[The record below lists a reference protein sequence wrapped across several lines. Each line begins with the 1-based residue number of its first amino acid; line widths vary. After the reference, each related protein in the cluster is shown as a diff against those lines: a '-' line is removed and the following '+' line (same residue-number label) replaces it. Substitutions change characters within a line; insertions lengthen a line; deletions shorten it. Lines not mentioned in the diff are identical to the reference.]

1 MEVINKISSE
11 DGSVTVEATISL
23 SAFMFTIVT
32 ILTIVNIC
40 LAQARMSYALNT
52 TAKEISQYSYLY
64 SLTGFN
70 QSQSDLYESGKQDTQ
85 ELNQLL
91 SDINTVYNE
100 IENLGNSG
108 KQTPNNVE
116 DIVSSWDNIVG
127 SAEKIEGA
135 GNSIYKSLS
144 DIASDPKEVMF
155 GIAKLLGSEG
165 LDLAKSKLI
174 AAPLAKVMIQKHLV
188 NSKDG
193 DVEEYLQFLGVVPSG
208 TGTYLDGLDFS
219 ESTLFP
225 NGSNEIRINVQYD
238 IKVIPLLPIDFT
250 FHFNQTAVTHGWLAG
265 EESYQ
270 NSYLSG
276 ENIEENGML
285 WTTAT
290 INERSFLIR
299 HMVID
304 ELCDEGYAE
313 TSGLSDVHLY
323 DAKANEFVLISSMN
337 PLWSEDG
344 ESIKSVD
351 DIDEKTVQRSIELL
365 CGKIESTTSGLNN
378 VTIKK
383 ENKDHSVIKKEYAC
397 SGAKNKIVLVI
408 PEDRGLKEKIQSIV
422 EQSNTRG
429 VEIEIVSGYGNAASS
444 TVNKKGDSGS

>member
-225 NGSNEIRINVQYD
+225 NGSNMTCRRST
-238 IKVIPLLPIDFT
+238 LRFLPPF
-250 FHFNQTAVTHGWLAG
+250 
-265 EESYQ
+265 
-270 NSYLSG
+270 
-276 ENIEENGML
+276 
-285 WTTAT
+285 
-290 INERSFLIR
+290 
-299 HMVID
+299 
-304 ELCDEGYAE
+304 
-313 TSGLSDVHLY
+313 
-323 DAKANEFVLISSMN
+323 SMRRVM
-337 PLWSEDG
+337 S
-344 ESIKSVD
+344 
-351 DIDEKTVQRSIELL
+351 
-365 CGKIESTTSGLNN
+365 
-378 VTIKK
+378 
-383 ENKDHSVIKKEYAC
+383 
-397 SGAKNKIVLVI
+397 
-408 PEDRGLKEKIQSIV
+408 
-422 EQSNTRG
+422 
-429 VEIEIVSGYGNAASS
+429 
-444 TVNKKGDSGS
+444 